1 MPVQKISEMTAIT
14 GANTA
19 TDDLF
24 LVVDAST
31 NVTKKITRAELNN
44 AIEQDVI
51 ASIDITTANIDG
63 GTIDGVTI
71 GGNSA
76 GAGSFTTLNASGN
89 CTITGDLTVSGDD
102 ITMGTNT
109 AGNLLIA
116 DGTNFNSVAVGSL
129 SEISTVASDDVLVA
143 VDTSGGGLKKITR
156 STLVAGLASGSFIGN
171 VVEDT
176 TPQLGGDLDGQNKNV
191 EDIVLSSAT
200 SHVGRYGS
208 SSSPLTFTVTVASK
222 SGHPYQGDGSSSAYV
237 INGVQ
242 SPALT
247 LHGVD
252 NVTSDTGYYYKFDQS
267 EGTNSGHPLRFYL
280 DADKTTAYTTGVTTS
295 GTPGSSGAYTQIVV
309 TEDTPSIL
317 YYQCSSHSYMG
328 NYAVVIGS
336 NKINHAEALID
347 MPTSTGT
354 LALTSQLPTSGISSG
369 NVATFTSGAVDN
381 DFLRIDGTSIEGR
394 SASEVLSDIGGQ
406 ASLTFGI
413 ANTNAVK
420 IDSGSVASGEFA
432 KFTANGLESR
442 STAELSSDIGA
453 ATTDDIIA
461 LSIALG

>member
-1 MPVQKISEMTAIT
+1 MHYKKYQEMAIKT
-14 GANTA
+14 QANT

-24 LVVDAST
+24 LLLTQVQMSQK
-31 NVTKKITRAELNN
+31 NYKNELNN

-191 EDIVLSSAT
+191 EDIVLSSFR
-200 SHVGRYGS
+200 SCR
-208 SSSPLTFTVTVASK
+208 K
-222 SGHPYQGDGSSSAYV
+222 
-237 INGVQ
+237 IW
-242 SPALT
+242 ALCNPNI
-247 LHGVD
+247 H
-252 NVTSDTGYYYKFDQS
+252 S
-267 EGTNSGHPLRFYL
+267 NS
-280 DADKTTAYTTGVTTS
+280 
-295 GTPGSSGAYTQIVV
+295 
-309 TEDTPSIL
+309 
-317 YYQCSSHSYMG
+317 
-328 NYAVVIGS
+328 
-336 NKINHAEALID
+336 
-347 MPTSTGT
+347 
-354 LALTSQLPTSGISSG
+354 
-369 NVATFTSGAVDN
+369 
-381 DFLRIDGTSIEGR
+381 RI
-394 SASEVLSDIGGQ
+394 
-406 ASLTFGI
+406 
-413 ANTNAVK
+413 
-420 IDSGSVASGEFA
+420 
-432 KFTANGLESR
+432 
-442 STAELSSDIGA
+442 
-453 ATTDDIIA
+453 
-461 LSIALG
+461 

>member
-14 GANTA
+14 GSTTA
-19 TDDLF
+19 SDDLF
-24 LVVDAST
+24 LVVDSST
-31 NVTKKITRAELNN
+31 NITKKITRAELNN

-71 GGNSA
+71 GGSSA
-76 GAGSFTTLNASGN
+76 GAGTFTSMQINNN
-89 CTITGDLTVSGDD
+89 CVITGDLTVTGDD

-129 SEISTVASDDVLVA
+129 SEISTVASDDVLLC
-143 VDTSGGGLKKITR
+143 VDTSGGGLKRITR
-156 STLVAGLASGSFIGN
+156 ATLTAGLAATGAITN
-171 VVEDT
+171 IVEDT
-176 TPQLGGDLDGQNKNV
+176 TPQLGGDLDGQDKNLENV
-191 EDIVLSSAT
+191 VLSSAS
-200 SHVGRYGS
+200 SHAGRYGS
-208 SSSPLTFTVTVASK
+208 SSAPITFTVTVASK
-222 SGHPYQGDGSSSAYV
+222 SGHPYQGDGSGLAYLL
-237 INGVQ
+237 NGLQ

-247 LHGVD
+247 FYGVD
-252 NVTSDTGYYYKFDQS
+252 NVTSDSGYYYRFDQS
-267 EGTNSGHPLRFYL
+267 DSSNGGHPLRFYL
-280 DADKTTAYTTGVTTS
+280 DADKTTAFTTGVTTN
-295 GTPGSSGAYTQIVV
+295 GTAGSSGAYTQIVV

-317 YYQCSSHSYMG
+317 YYQCSNHGYMG
-328 NYAVVIGS
+328 NHAVVLGS
-336 NKINHAEALID
+336 NKINHSEALID
-347 MPTSTGT
+347 MPTSSGT

-394 SASEVLSDIGGQ
+394 SASEVLSDIGV
-406 ASLTFGI
+406 TFGI
-413 ANTNAVK
+413 ANTNTVK
-420 IDSGSVASGEFA
+420 IDSSSVANGEFA

-442 STAELSSDIGA
+442 SVAELSSDIGA

>member
-14 GANTA
+14 GSATA

-24 LVVDAST
+24 LVVDSST
-31 NVTKKITRAELNN
+31 NITKKITRAELNN
-44 AIEQDVI
+44 AIEQDVL

-63 GTIDGVTI
+63 GTIDGTTI
-71 GGNSA
+71 GGSSA

-89 CTITGDLTVSGDD
+89 CTITGDLTVTGDD

-129 SEISTVASDDVLVA
+129 GEISTVASDDVFLA

-156 STLVAGLASGSFIGN
+156 STLVAGLATSTGIGN

-176 TPQLGGDLDGQNKNV
+176 TPQLGGDLDGQDKNL

-200 SHVGRYGS
+200 SHAGRYGS
-208 SSSPLTFTVTVASK
+208 SSSPLIFTVTVASK

-237 INGVQ
+237 LNGLQ
-242 SPALT
+242 APALT
-247 LHGVD
+247 LYGVD
-252 NVTSDTGYYYKFDQS
+252 NVTSDSGYYYRFDQS
-267 EGTNSGHPLRFYL
+267 DSSNSGHPLRFYL
-280 DADKTTAYTTGVTTS
+280 DADKTTAYTTNVTTN
-295 GTPGSSGAYTQIVV
+295 GTAGSSGAYTQIIV

-317 YYQCSSHSYMG
+317 YYQCSSHEYMG
-328 NYAVVIGS
+328 NHAVVIGS
-336 NKINHAEALID
+336 NKINHSEALID
-347 MPTSTGT
+347 MPTSSGT
-354 LALTSQLPTSGISSG
+354 LALTSQLVTTGISSG
-369 NVATFTSGAVDN
+369 NVGTFASGVADN
-381 DFLRIDGTSIEGR
+381 DFLRIDGTSIEGL
-394 SASEVLSDIGGQ
+394 SDSEVLTAIGGQ

-420 IDSGSVASGEFA
+420 IDSGSVANGEFA

-461 LSIALG
+461 LSFALG